1 MWPDRRILD
10 LFGIELPIVQ
20 APMAGAVLADMAV
33 AVAEAGGLGS
43 LPCALLDAEGLR
55 TQLGL
60 IRQRT
65 DRPINVNFFCH
76 RPPAPDPGRE
86 AAWKA
91 RLAPYYREL
100 GLDPAAP
107 TPAGHR
113 APFDA
118 AFCALVEELR
128 PEVVSFHF
136 GLPDAPLLDRVRA
149 TGAKVVSSATTV
161 DEAVWLEERGCDAII
176 AQGFEAGGH
185 RGMFL
190 ADRVEAQVGTLALVP
205 QVVDAVAVPVIA
217 AGGIADGRGIAA
229 AFALG
234 AAAAQIGTAY
244 LFCPEAIIA
253 GLHRKALHDP
263 ARRETALT
271 NVFTGRPSRCIL
283 NRMVREVGPMT
294 PDAPAFPLA
303 GGALAPL
310 RAAAEPAGS
319 DDFMSLWSG
328 QSAALGR
335 ALPAAELTRLLAAE
349 ALAVLGRTSTRIR
362 WTPRIVFPL
371 AADPIMWG
379 PRQRRHSIW
388 AKALPSRSRRA
399 APARRRCSRIS
410 PPPGPRPAARSRSST
425 STRSSR

>member
-43 LPCALLDAEGLR
+43 LPCALLDAEGFR

-161 DEAVWLEERGCDAII
+161 DEAVWLEERRLRRDHRPGLR
-176 AQGFEAGGH
+176 GRRPPRHVPRRPRRGAGRHARAG
-185 RGMFL
+185 
-190 ADRVEAQVGTLALVP
+190 
-205 QVVDAVAVPVIA
+205 A
-217 AGGIADGRGIAA
+217 AG
-229 AFALG
+229 
-234 AAAAQIGTAY
+234 
-244 LFCPEAIIA
+244 
-253 GLHRKALHDP
+253 
-263 ARRETALT
+263 RR
-271 NVFTGRPSRCIL
+271 R
-283 NRMVREVGPMT
+283 
-294 PDAPAFPLA
+294 
-303 GGALAPL
+303 
-310 RAAAEPAGS
+310 
-319 DDFMSLWSG
+319 
-328 QSAALGR
+328 
-335 ALPAAELTRLLAAE
+335 
-349 ALAVLGRTSTRIR
+349 
-362 WTPRIVFPL
+362 
-371 AADPIMWG
+371 
-379 PRQRRHSIW
+379 
-388 AKALPSRSRRA
+388 RRA
-399 APARRRCSRIS
+399 CR
-410 PPPGPRPAARSRSST
+410 
-425 STRSSR
+425 